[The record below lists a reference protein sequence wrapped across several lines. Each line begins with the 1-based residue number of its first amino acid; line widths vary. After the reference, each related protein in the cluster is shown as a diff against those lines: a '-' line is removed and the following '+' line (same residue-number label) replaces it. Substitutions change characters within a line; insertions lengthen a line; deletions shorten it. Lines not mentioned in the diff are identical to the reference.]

1 MVETVDGNANG
12 SASGTQQNEE
22 RTMVY
27 LISLGA
33 GILAGVLY
41 GLINVRSPA
50 PPAIALVGLLGML
63 VGEQVVPVAKRVI
76 EGVPLTRAW
85 FASECQS
92 KITSVQANTSASA
105 DTKAAD
111 ASRQG

>member
-1 MVETVDGNANG
+1 
-12 SASGTQQNEE
+12 
-22 RTMVY
+22 MVY

-63 VGEQVVPVAKRVI
+63 LGEQVVPVAKRVI

-92 KITSVQANTSASA
+92 KITGVQASASA
-105 DTKAAD
+105 SNDANNEATD

>member
-1 MVETVDGNANG
+1 
-12 SASGTQQNEE
+12 
-22 RTMVY
+22 MVY

-63 VGEQVVPVAKRVI
+63 LGEQVAPVAKRVI

-92 KITSVQANTSASA
+92 KITGVQASASA
-105 DTKAAD
+105 SNDANNEATD

>member
-1 MVETVDGNANG
+1 MNPSQEKRGDAERKVARSMVETVDGNANG

-63 VGEQVVPVAKRVI
+63 VGEQSYRWP
-76 EGVPLTRAW
+76 
-85 FASECQS
+85 
-92 KITSVQANTSASA
+92 SA
-105 DTKAAD
+105 
-111 ASRQG
+111 

>member
-1 MVETVDGNANG
+1 
-12 SASGTQQNEE
+12 
-22 RTMVY
+22 MVY

-85 FASECQS
+85 FTSECQS
-92 KITSVQANTSASA
+92 KITGVQANTSASA

>member
-1 MVETVDGNANG
+1 
-12 SASGTQQNEE
+12 
-22 RTMVY
+22 MVY

-63 VGEQVVPVAKRVI
+63 VGEQSYRWP
-76 EGVPLTRAW
+76 
-85 FASECQS
+85 
-92 KITSVQANTSASA
+92 SA
-105 DTKAAD
+105 
-111 ASRQG
+111 